1 MVTFEMFKQAHADY
15 GLLEAA
21 KLAAFY
27 GVSLAQCQLWVLRI
41 LKGTTK

>member
-1 MVTFEMFKQAHADY
+1 MVTFTAFEQAYREY

-27 GVSLAQCQLWVLRI
+27 GVSLAQCQLWVIRI
-41 LKGTTK
+41 LKGN